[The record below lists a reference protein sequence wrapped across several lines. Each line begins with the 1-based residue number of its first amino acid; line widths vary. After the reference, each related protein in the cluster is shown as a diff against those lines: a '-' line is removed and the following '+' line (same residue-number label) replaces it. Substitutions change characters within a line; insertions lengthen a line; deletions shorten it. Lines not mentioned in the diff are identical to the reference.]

1 MQFPFFPFPVNN
13 NDLLRFY
20 NFIVITLDRAHA
32 EDALLPIARVAD
44 LHEKKSVQLHS
55 SDKDT
60 YMVDQSEA
68 GEFYIMAL
76 KYHCTDVDHLIVLA
90 LLVVICQ
97 MLRYKMPFVH
107 SFLFQ
112 NFRSCGNI

>member
-1 MQFPFFPFPVNN
+1 M
-13 NDLLRFY
+13 
-20 NFIVITLDRAHA
+20 
-32 EDALLPIARVAD
+32 LPIARVAD
-44 LHEKKSVQLHS
+44 LHEKKSVQLYS

-60 YMVDQSEA
+60 DMVDQGEA

-76 KYHCTDVDHLIVLA
+76 KSHRTDVDHLIVLA

-97 MLRYKMPFVH
+97 MLPYNMPFVH